1 MVSSTTGNE
10 PYLEATWSS
19 PALRWRCCHRGVR
32 RSGRRRGSSRARAA
46 HSRKRLANRADPP
59 TSPTTRSSISSA
71 SNRIDSAAGASST
84 SGSRTTTPSSV
95 YMVWTSR
102 PRRSRTLASMACDQG
117 AWTWA
122 PNGEWTQ
129 TRQSPSSSRKRS
141 TTMVRSS
148 GSTPVASRCS
158 SR

>member
-10 PYLEATWSS
+10 PYLEATWSR
-19 PALRWRCCHRGVR
+19 PALRCRCCHSGVR

-46 HSRKRLANRADPP
+46 HSRKRLANSAEPP
-59 TSPTTRSSISSA
+59 TSPTTRSSISSG
-71 SNRIDSAAGASST
+71 SNRIESPGGASSA

-102 PRRSRTLASMACDQG
+102 PSRSRTRASMAWAHG

-122 PNGEWTQ
+122 PNGE
-129 TRQSPSSSRKRS
+129 
-141 TTMVRSS
+141 
-148 GSTPVASRCS
+148 
-158 SR
+158 